1 MRVAR
6 MRDLGLLL
14 ALLIACAASAAHA
27 QAPAAAPAPSRPQA
41 PAPAAASPPAPTAAP
56 ASTPSA
62 APARDDIVNALSHY
76 DADSNLE
83 LDLTALKQKI
93 SERSKMRGKNEPEPA
108 KRPLIVPEL
117 KDLPT
122 FNFNIHFDVDT
133 PIILPDSYETIGRI
147 ADAMVNAPMLPYM
160 FLIVGHTDSNGRRE
174 ANAILSQRRADA
186 LRDVL
191 VNTFKISAKRIQSLG
206 LGEEQFIDQGRP
218 TSPVNLQI
226 QIVTT
231 GKVPDTEPAAAPAAT
246 PAAKKSAK
254 KKK

>member
-6 MRDLGLLL
+6 MRDLGLLS
-14 ALLIACAASAAHA
+14 ALLIAFAASAAHA
-27 QAPAAAPAPSRPQA
+27 QAPAAAPVPSRPQA
-41 PAPAAASPPAPTAAP
+41 AAPPPAAAPSPT
-56 ASTPSA
+56 A
-62 APARDDIVNALSHY
+62 APARDDIVNALGHF

-174 ANAILSQRRADA
+174 ANVILSQRRADA

>member
-6 MRDLGLLL
+6 MRDLGLLS
-14 ALLIACAASAAHA
+14 ALLIAFAASAAHA
-27 QAPAAAPAPSRPQA
+27 QAPAAAPAPSSRP
-41 PAPAAASPPAPTAAP
+41 PAPAAAPPAPAAAP
-56 ASTPSA
+56 ASSPSA
-62 APARDDIVNALSHY
+62 APARDDIVNALGHY
-76 DADSNLE
+76 DADNNLE

-93 SERSKMRGKNEPEPA
+93 SDRSKMRGKNEPEPA

-117 KDLPT
+117 KGLPT

-133 PIILPDSYETIGRI
+133 PIILPDSYETVGRI
-147 ADAMVNAPMLPYM
+147 ADAMVNAPMLPYV

-206 LGEEQFIDQGRP
+206 LGEEQFIDQSRP
-218 TSPVNLQI
+218 TSLVNLQI

-231 GKVPDTEPAAAPAAT
+231 GKVPDTEPAATPAAT

>member
-6 MRDLGLLL
+6 RDILLL
-14 ALLIACAASAAHA
+14 LTLAALAASPSRA
-27 QAPAAAPAPSRPQA
+27 QAPAAPS
-41 PAPAAASPPAPTAAP
+41 
-56 ASTPSA
+56 
-62 APARDDIVNALSHY
+62 RDDIVNALSNF
-76 DADSNLE
+76 DTGPE
-83 LDLTALKQKI
+83 LDLAALKQKI
-93 SERSKMRGKNEPEPA
+93 SDRSKMRGKNEPEPS

-117 KDLPT
+117 KGLPT
-122 FNFNIHFDVDT
+122 FNVAIQFDVDT
-133 PIILPDSYETIGRI
+133 PIILPDSYETVGRI
-147 ADAMVNAPMLPYM
+147 ADAFVNAPLLPYT

-174 ANAILSQRRADA
+174 ANVILSQRRADA

-206 LGEEQFIDQGRP
+206 LGEEQFIDQAHP

-226 QIVTT
+226 QIVTI
-231 GKVPDTEPAAAPAAT
+231 GKVPDTEPAAAPTAAS

>member
-6 MRDLGLLL
+6 MRDLGLLS
-14 ALLIACAASAAHA
+14 ALLIAFAASAAHA
-27 QAPAAAPAPSRPQA
+27 QAPAAAPVPSRPQA
-41 PAPAAASPPAPTAAP
+41 AAPPPAAAPSPT
-56 ASTPSA
+56 A
-62 APARDDIVNALSHY
+62 APARDDIVNALGHF

-93 SERSKMRGKNEPEPA
+93 SDRSKMRGKNEPEPA

-117 KDLPT
+117 KGLPT

-133 PIILPDSYETIGRI
+133 PIILPDSYETVGRI
-147 ADAMVNAPMLPYM
+147 ADAMVNAPMLPYV

-206 LGEEQFIDQGRP
+206 LGEEQFIDQSRP
-218 TSPVNLQI
+218 TSLVNLQI

-231 GKVPDTEPAAAPAAT
+231 GKVPDTEPAATPAAT

>member
-6 MRDLGLLL
+6 RDILLL
-14 ALLIACAASAAHA
+14 LTLAALAASPSRA
-27 QAPAAAPAPSRPQA
+27 QAPAAPS
-41 PAPAAASPPAPTAAP
+41 
-56 ASTPSA
+56 
-62 APARDDIVNALSHY
+62 RDDIVNALSNF
-76 DADSNLE
+76 DTGPE
-83 LDLTALKQKI
+83 LDLAALKQKI
-93 SERSKMRGKNEPEPA
+93 SDRSKMRGKNEPEPS

-117 KDLPT
+117 KGLPT
-122 FNFNIHFDVDT
+122 FNVAIQFDVDT
-133 PIILPDSYETIGRI
+133 PIILPDSYETVGRI
-147 ADAMVNAPMLPYM
+147 ADAFVNAPLLPYT

-174 ANAILSQRRADA
+174 ANVILSQRRADA

-206 LGEEQFIDQGRP
+206 LGEEQFIDQAHP

-226 QIVTT
+226 QFVTI
-231 GKVPDTEPAAAPAAT
+231 GKVPDTEPAAAPTAAS